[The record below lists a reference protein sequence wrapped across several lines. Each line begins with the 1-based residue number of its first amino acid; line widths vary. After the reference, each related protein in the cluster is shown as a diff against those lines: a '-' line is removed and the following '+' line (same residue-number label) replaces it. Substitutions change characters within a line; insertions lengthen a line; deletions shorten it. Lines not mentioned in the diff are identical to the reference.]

1 MQYSTGT
8 NPVLRW
14 CDDILNLQERRKCV
28 LRKLE
33 EELQLPM
40 IRGPDLFFSQWL
52 YEAHLTFAK
61 FRVTM
66 DHVFD
71 VNFESYVPVFPIR
84 VSMFGTELRTSW
96 PVWEHL
102 FFEVFQGSLEKKV
115 GTSGNIALAVTHCT
129 ALEHN
134 ACIPPAEPP
143 LDFDF
148 EDYFAHSRDL
158 TGDGSRLFFK
168 LCTKIKTSRPM
179 WRMHTMPGASRF
191 YTAPEAARTASVD
204 CGGETG
210 PLMAW
215 GDEDQLTN
223 FKRVAEEHYQLM
235 HEQLTKVEETYE
247 SQLDQWEESLNHQD
261 AELNQLQLQLKNA
274 EPAPGEDTQSLR
286 SLMVGTTDISR
297 PIVKKLIEGNQI
309 KPGQLGAENQD
320 ELQAR
325 LMTAHYIQLYYKKEN
340 QQQVTEKE
348 TPQVVALS
356 CIFLACKVLDFP
368 KRMKMLI
375 RAYNQVLAEKRAFAS
390 IAVSW
395 DQSKK
400 VMFTTASR
408 FAVDAYCGNPELSRD
423 MDVLTTASIVFA
435 SRYILRSKSTS
446 SPAVVAALDRSW
458 DQRTRCRTP

>member
-1 MQYSTGT
+1 MAGPQTPQSTPPPT
-8 NPVLRW
+8 PAV
-14 CDDILNLQERRKCV
+14 
-28 LRKLE
+28 
-33 EELQLPM
+33 
-40 IRGPDLFFSQWL
+40 
-52 YEAHLTFAK
+52 
-61 FRVTM
+61 
-66 DHVFD
+66 
-71 VNFESYVPVFPIR
+71 
-84 VSMFGTELRTSW
+84 
-96 PVWEHL
+96 
-102 FFEVFQGSLEKKV
+102 EV
-115 GTSGNIALAVTHCT
+115 
-129 ALEHN
+129 
-134 ACIPPAEPP
+134 
-143 LDFDF
+143 
-148 EDYFAHSRDL
+148 
-158 TGDGSRLFFK
+158 
-168 LCTKIKTSRPM
+168 
-179 WRMHTMPGASRF
+179 
-191 YTAPEAARTASVD
+191 
-204 CGGETG
+204 
-210 PLMAW
+210 
-215 GDEDQLTN
+215 
-223 FKRVAEEHYQLM
+223 
-235 HEQLTKVEETYE
+235 
-247 SQLDQWEESLNHQD
+247 
-261 AELNQLQLQLKNA
+261 
-274 EPAPGEDTQSLR
+274 EDTQSLR

-375 RAYNQVLAEKRAFAS
+375 RAYNQVLAEKKDPELS
-390 IAVSW
+390 
-395 DQSKK
+395 DQQQSKMVDKILKLEFHLLRISCFLFDVQMPSQFLEEKLNRFCDAVFSYPEFEKAYPYERKQLRK